1 MTRDPRPGERRDD
14 PFHTD
19 AMDDAAPRDMTFE
32 DILQWQG
39 MALMAERLLD
49 REGRAEGEADDL
61 PPVPVTAQGCAA
73 ARSTAPPPPAPAP
86 VRADPPA
93 AGTALLQ
100 KPMGRRK
107 ALGTLAG
114 TLLAGAQAACSEVI
128 PTSAEDRERLLLTF
142 QDRLKGNFR
151 LMSDEEKQETIDRL
165 ERLARLERNVH
176 LNLSGAPAEEGV
188 LFGYAFNISKC
199 KGYRECVRGCL
210 EENNQDRRS
219 GIQYIRIFEMEGGEI
234 NLEHAT
240 AEYQHEVPR
249 EGHVYMGT
257 QCFQCA
263 NPPCVEVCPVSATWP
278 EPDGIVVIDYDW
290 CIGCRYCIA
299 ACPYWARRFNW
310 SEPYVPAEDL
320 NPNQHYLG
328 NRVRRKGCVEKCTFC
343 IQRTRLGRLPACA
356 EACPTGAR
364 VFGNL
369 LDPDSEIRWIL
380 EHKQVFRLKA
390 DLGTEPRFWYYMD

>member
-1 MTRDPRPGERRDD
+1 
-14 PFHTD
+14 
-19 AMDDAAPRDMTFE
+19 MDDFGFPFPLPEEGSVGVHGDGAKRDMTFE
-32 DILQWQG
+32 DVLRWQA
-39 MALMAERLLD
+39 MAAIAERSLD
-49 REGRAEGEADDL
+49 EAGRAEGEAVD
-61 PPVPVTAQGCAA
+61 VPSDVRCRGDG
-73 ARSTAPPPPAPAP
+73 PDPAPALSEGP
-86 VRADPPA
+86 GEEIGDGTPRPPGA
-93 AGTALLQ
+93 ELLD

-107 ALGTLAG
+107 AIGTLLGTLAAG
-114 TLLAGAQAACSEVI
+114 TQAACSNAL
-128 PTSAEDRERLLLTF
+128 PTSADDRERLLLEF
-142 QDRLKGNFR
+142 QERLKGNFR
-151 LMSDEEKQETIDRL
+151 VMTDEEKEATIARL
-165 ERLARLERNVH
+165 ERLARLKRNVH
-176 LNLSGAPAEEGV
+176 LNLSGADAEQGV

-199 KGYRECVRGCL
+199 KGYRECVAGCL

-219 GIQYIRIFEMEGGEI
+219 GIQYIRIFEMESGEI
-234 NLEHAT
+234 NLEHST

-263 NPPCVEVCPVSATWP
+263 NPPCVEVCPVAATWP

-310 SEPYVPAEDL
+310 SEPVVPPEDL

-328 NRVRRKGCVEKCTFC
+328 NRLRRKGCVEKCTFC
-343 IQRTRLGRLPACA
+343 IQRTRVGRLPACA

-380 EHKQVFRLKA
+380 ANKQVFRLKA